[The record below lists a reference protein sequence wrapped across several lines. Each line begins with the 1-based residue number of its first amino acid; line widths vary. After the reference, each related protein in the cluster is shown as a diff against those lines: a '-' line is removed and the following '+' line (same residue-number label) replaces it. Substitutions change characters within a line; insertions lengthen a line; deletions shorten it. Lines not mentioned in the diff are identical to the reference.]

1 MKRILLLRHGST
13 EANERFLYCGR
24 SDLCLTD
31 KGKNYLRSRALS
43 YQKKLNTDEKENS
56 VNVKYFTSGMK
67 RTDETLEILFDTRS
81 YERLMDFKE
90 MDFGIYEMKSYDELK
105 DRPDYREWISGDFYS
120 NIPVGGESG
129 NQMKKRVLTAFD
141 KLTAKL
147 RDEPEDAVYVLVCH
161 GGVIAAIMEY
171 LFVNEGRNLYEW
183 QPKPGCGYLLFMD
196 EAEKSDAGFSRF
208 TEFS

>member
-24 SDLCLTD
+24 SDISLTD
-31 KGKNYLRSRALS
+31 KGKNYLQSRALS
-43 YQKKLNTDEKENS
+43 YQKKLNSDEKENS

-81 YERLMDFKE
+81 YERLTDFKE

-120 NIPVGGESG
+120 NIPGYYSHTIHFIIFAHG
-129 NQMKKRVLTAFD
+129 VLKSRTS
-141 KLTAKL
+141 T
-147 RDEPEDAVYVLVCH
+147 AVYKHAYENSVKREKT
-161 GGVIAAIMEY
+161 AS
-171 LFVNEGRNLYEW
+171 LFSASSIKR
-183 QPKPGCGYLLFMD
+183 
-196 EAEKSDAGFSRF
+196 R
-208 TEFS
+208 

>member
-13 EANERFLYCGR
+13 EANERLLYCGR
-24 SDLCLTD
+24 SDICLTD
-31 KGKNYLRSRALS
+31 KGKNDLRNRSLR
-43 YQKKLNTDEKENS
+43 YQNNILTDKEAND
-56 VNVKYFTSGMK
+56 VKVKYFTSGMK
-67 RTDETLEILFDTRS
+67 RTDETLEILFDTRN
-81 YERLMDFKE
+81 YERLTDFKE

-120 NIPVGGESG
+120 NVPVGGESG

-141 KLTAKL
+141 KLMAKL

-171 LFVNEGRNLYEW
+171 LFVNEDRNLYEW
-183 QPKPGCGYLLFMD
+183 QSKPGCGYLLFMD